1 MGFVN
6 FFNMRLQLSIIF
18 SLAMIVSSTQVVYTK
33 DGVELGDRSNFINSC
48 IGGFDKDDIDLNGIT
63 VNKYKYCSCVCDNLI
78 PEVTSDEILIAMKTN
93 DLSSLFLQ
101 DQNLKIIMQC
111 VDGNMKLEDD
121 FIFKESEYSDRNKKF
136 AIQNCVNEVL
146 NNSSDYS
153 WTETQANEYCECAI
167 KKMYDAG
174 MTFKDAK
181 EATEEDSRAFNEI
194 VIPCMNEILNTTIE
208 NDVNDYYN
216 TYNKTDIIGSAFSSE
231 IVLIDYLGL
240 GFKIKIEIDGITKYF
255 LFDTGAA
262 DLIINRDFERDLLIN
277 GSINKDSYLGK
288 NIYIMANNEEVEA
301 DMIKVNRLKLGDYTV
316 NNVIVAVIDEG
327 GMLCGKSLFDK
338 FRTWK
343 FYENDRKLIVYK

>member
-1 MGFVN
+1 MKF
-6 FFNMRLQLSIIF
+6 LQFIILSLLSLSTF
-18 SLAMIVSSTQVVYTK
+18 SQTVFTK

-78 PEVTSDEILIAMKTN
+78 PEVTSDEILMAMKTN

-101 DQNLKIIMQC
+101 DQNLKIIMKC
-111 VDGNMKLEDD
+111 VDGNMRLKDD
-121 FIFKESEYSDRNKKF
+121 FVFKENEYSERSKKL

-153 WTETQANEYCECAI
+153 WTEAQADEYCECAI
-167 KKMYDAG
+167 EKMYDAG

-194 VIPCMNEILNTTIE
+194 VIPCMNEVLNNTIE
-208 NDVNDYYN
+208 NHNNEYYN
-216 TYNKTDIIGSAFSSE
+216 TYNKTDIIGNAFSSE

-262 DLIINRDFERDLLIN
+262 DLIIDRDFERDLLIN

-301 DMIKVNRLKLGDYTV
+301 DMLKVNRLKLGDYVV

-338 FRTWK
+338 FRTWE
-343 FYENDRKLIVYK
+343 FYENDRKLLVYK